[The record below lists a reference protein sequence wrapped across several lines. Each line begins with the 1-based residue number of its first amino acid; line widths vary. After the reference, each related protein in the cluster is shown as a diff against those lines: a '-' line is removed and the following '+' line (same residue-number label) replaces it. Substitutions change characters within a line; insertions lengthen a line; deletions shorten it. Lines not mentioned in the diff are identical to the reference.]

1 MSRLY
6 KDIEITE
13 QYINLNMNTNQHKF
27 IEFVVENLLALNEAY
42 GKAEVEKLVNKF
54 KTQADAL
61 GIKGANGDDL
71 TEDEIKAIINGF
83 DQIRSTAASSI
94 PTEKRDINR
103 WNIKDLVR
111 FVSEKINL
119 EPEEEEKEKDKTPD
133 MVYDDN
139 NYTIWNGSKEGNC
152 IKYGK
157 GEKWCITR
165 GSFSSYRYSQ
175 QRGYP
180 VFYLVKNKSLSQT
193 DALSFVAIQV
203 RDKPE
208 DERYVFTNR
217 RNSPYESR
225 EMSWDELTSSIP
237 WLTNIPDVKD
247 KLKYIGVS
255 NIEKKQRNWNSSS
268 GLSEDQFDALSFN
281 EKKAYLTARKNA
293 NYLIDN
299 KTHSF
304 FIKNLLP
311 EYPELKKW
319 IADFPFEFGFKS
331 LIENFDE
338 FTPAQQKSIAIKV
351 NDIEHGGNDIFSGS
365 FTEIGVKNIIK
376 LLELNPNAFPP
387 RNDRFIIGLVKIDGD
402 NYIIRIDVR
411 DDNTLDI
418 EYFASTG
425 FKNFKLNSYSEDAL
439 FNHPYIKN
447 LPFEAIAKTIQSNN
461 LSTKK
466 VGGLLYKIQNPKEGE
481 DNGGLDIMDS
491 NGKKVLFDLNG
502 IKPTVYDIT
511 GNKLSKI
518 DINSEGNEEIKA
530 KFKQLI
536 STNDNLKVAIG
547 RNIIASPQASFKMY
561 TPNEIYSIFEDAPKE
576 IYDQIISEQD
586 YKRFPLFLENNTTV
600 YFTRGIIDSNAQ
612 SRYWKESDI
621 NDFITSVKKTNY
633 KFDDD
638 AISQMI
644 SDQDRY
650 VRDTQPLRSLLQ
662 NPEFQILQAQG
673 NTYRYVV
680 INNNIYRYN
689 PNNLSDSNLYSKT
702 SGRWIRGR
710 VRPQDIGQQPT
721 AQPAAAAAAGRR
733 GRPAGATQAQQPAP
747 AAPAATGQRIDN
759 IFTTANLTNGFNS
772 LPLGARRRLL
782 QNGTTAV
789 NVRGDRGSS
798 GRQNQLGNSGRVT
811 AAYSIDS
818 GGQQPTKVYFI
829 TMASGAVIASIN
841 IQPGNYNYIVTP
853 NGSFV
858 VNNPRQLMA
867 ALQANNINE
876 MKSFMIK
883 NYLSLNPHQ
892 IDEVKAM
899 LKSYT
904 SNKKN

>member
-1 MSRLY
+1 
-6 KDIEITE
+6 
-13 QYINLNMNTNQHKF
+13 MNTNQHKF

-61 GIKGANGDDL
+61 GIKGANGDL
-71 TEDEIKAIINGF
+71 TEDEIKTIINGF

-103 WNIKDLVR
+103 WNIRDLIR
-111 FVSEKINL
+111 FVFEKIDL
-119 EPEEEEKEKDKTPD
+119 GSEEKEEEEDKTPD
-133 MVYDDN
+133 VVYDDS
-139 NYTIWNGSKEGNC
+139 NYIIWNGSKEGNC

-157 GEKWCITR
+157 GERWCITK
-165 GSFSSYRYSQ
+165 GSFGSYRYSQ

-180 VFYLVKNKSLSQT
+180 VFYLVKNKNLPESN
-193 DALSFVAIQV
+193 ALSFVAIQV

-208 DERYVFTNR
+208 NQRYVFTNR
-217 RNSPYESR
+217 KNSPYESS
-225 EMSWDELTSSIP
+225 EMNWDQLTSAIP
-237 WLTNIPDVKD
+237 WLTDIPDVKN

-255 NIEKKQRNWNSSS
+255 NIEKKQKNWGSYS
-268 GLSEDQFDALSFN
+268 GLNEDQFDVLSFN
-281 EKKAYLTARKNA
+281 EKKAYLTARKESSN
-293 NYLIDN
+293 LIDGES
-299 KTHSF
+299 HSF
-304 FIKNLLP
+304 FVKNILP

-319 IADFPFEFGFKS
+319 IADFPFEFGFKD

-351 NDIEHGGNDIFSGS
+351 NNVEHGGNDISIS
-365 FTEIGVKNIIK
+365 SSSLKEIGVKNVIK
-376 LLELNPNAFPP
+376 LLELNPKAFPP
-387 RNDRFIIGLVKIDGD
+387 QNNRYVGLVKIDGD
-402 NYIIRIDVR
+402 NYIIHIDVTN
-411 DDNTLDI
+411 DNSLNI
-418 EYFASTG
+418 EYFTPTG
-425 FKNFKLNSYSEDAL
+425 FKEFKLNSYSEDAL
-439 FNHPYIKN
+439 FNHPYVKN
-447 LPFEAIAKTIQSNN
+447 LPFEAVAKTIQSNN

-481 DNGGLDIMDS
+481 DNGGLNITDI

-518 DINSEGNEEIKA
+518 DTNSEGNEEVKA

-547 RNIIASPQASFKMY
+547 RNIISSPQASFKIY
-561 TPNEIYSIFEDAPKE
+561 TPSEIYSIFEDAPKE
-576 IYDQIISEQD
+576 IYDQIISERD
-586 YKRFPLFLENNTTV
+586 YKTFPLFLENNTTV
-600 YFTRGIIDSNAQ
+600 YFTRGILNSTEGKD
-612 SRYWKESDI
+612 RYWKESDI
-621 NDFITSVKKTNY
+621 SNFITAVKKTNY
-633 KFDDD
+633 KFDDN
-638 AISQMI
+638 AISQMMN
-644 SDQDRY
+644 DQGRY
-650 VRDTQPLRSLLQ
+650 MNNQQNLRLLLQ
-662 NPEFQILQAQG
+662 NPEFQSIVAQG

-680 INNNIYRYN
+680 INNEIYRYN
-689 PNNLSDSNLYSKT
+689 PNNLSDSNMFSQA

-721 AQPAAAAAAGRR
+721 AQPTAAAGRR
-733 GRPAGATQAQQPAP
+733 GRPAGATQAQQ
-747 AAPAATGQRIDN
+747 ATPTTPTTTGSRIDN
-759 IFTTANLTNGFNS
+759 TFSTANLTAGFNS

-782 QNGTTAV
+782 QNGATLV
-789 NVRGDRGSS
+789 DVRGDRGSS
-798 GRQNQLGNSGRVT
+798 GRQNQLGTSGRVT

-841 IQPGNYNYIVTP
+841 IQPGNYNYIVTA
-853 NGSFV
+853 NRAFV

-876 MKSFMIK
+876 GMKSFIVK

-899 LKSYT
+899 LKNHT

>member
-1 MSRLY
+1 
-6 KDIEITE
+6 
-13 QYINLNMNTNQHKF
+13 MNTNQHKF

-42 GKAEVEKLVNKF
+42 GEKEVERLVNKF
-54 KTQADAL
+54 KEQADAL
-61 GIKGANGDDL
+61 GIKGADGNDL

-83 DQIRSTAASSI
+83 DQIRTTAASSI
-94 PTEKRDINR
+94 PIDKRDINR
-103 WNIKDLVR
+103 WKIRDLIR

-119 EPEEEEKEKDKTPD
+119 KPEEEEEEDDKTPD
-133 MVYDDN
+133 VVYDDP
-139 NYTIWNGSKEGNC
+139 NYIIWNGSKEGNC
-152 IKYGK
+152 ITYGK
-157 GEKWCITR
+157 GEKWCITK
-165 GSFSSYRYSQ
+165 GSFGSYRYSQ

-180 VFYLVKNKSLSQT
+180 VFYLVKNKNLPQT
-193 DALSFVAIQV
+193 NVLSFVAIQV

-208 DERYVFTNR
+208 DRRYVFTNR
-217 RNSPYESR
+217 LNDPYESR
-225 EMSWDELTSSIP
+225 EMSWDQLTSSIP
-237 WLTNIPDVKD
+237 WLTDIPNVKD
-247 KLKYIGVS
+247 KLKYIGIS
-255 NIEKKQRNWNSSS
+255 NIEKKQRLWNTNG

-281 EKKAYLTARKNA
+281 EKKAYLTARKNFS
-293 NYLIDN
+293 YLIDG

-304 FIKNLLP
+304 FIKNFLP

-319 IADFPFEFGFKS
+319 IADFPFEFGFES

-351 NDIEHGGNDIFSGS
+351 NNIEHGGNDISSNNFAG
-365 FTEIGVKNIIK
+365 IGVKNIIK
-376 LLELNPNAFPP
+376 LLELNPNVFPP
-387 RNDRFIIGLVKIDGD
+387 KNNRFIGLVKIDGD
-402 NYIIRIDVR
+402 NYIIRISVNN
-411 DDNTLDI
+411 DNTLDI
-418 EYFASTG
+418 DYFSSTG

-447 LPFEAIAKTIQSNN
+447 LPFEAVAKSIQSNN

-481 DNGGLDIMDS
+481 DNGGLDITDF

-502 IKPTVYDIT
+502 IKPTAYDIT

-518 DINSEGNEEIKA
+518 DVNSEGNEEIKA
-530 KFKQLI
+530 KIKQLI
-536 STNDNLKVAIG
+536 STNDDLKVAIG
-547 RNIIASPQASFKMY
+547 RNAINNVYNISKIY
-561 TPNEIYSIFEDAPKE
+561 TPSELYDIFENVPKE
-576 IYDQIISEQD
+576 IYDQIIITSGD
-586 YKRFPLFLENNTTV
+586 IPYFPLFLENETTIYKPSGNV
-600 YFTRGIIDSNAQ
+600 FENGRERT
-612 SRYWKESDI
+612 WKEEDI
-621 NDFITSVKKTNY
+621 VKFLTAVKKTNY
-633 KFDDD
+633 KFDDS
-638 AISQMI
+638 IMEYIIRNLS
-644 SDQDRY
+644 RY
-650 VRDTQPLRSLLQ
+650 PQVLRSLLQ
-662 NPEFQILQAQG
+662 NPEFQSLQAQD
-673 NTYRYVV
+673 NTYRYVT
-680 INNNIYRYN
+680 IGNGTYRYN
-689 PNNLSDSNLYSKT
+689 PNNLLDSNLYSLA

-721 AQPAAAAAAGRR
+721 AQPAAAATGRR
-733 GRPAGATQAQQPAP
+733 GRPAGATRAQQPAP
-747 AAPAATGQRIDN
+747 AAPTTTGQRIDN
-759 IFTTANLTNGFNS
+759 IFATANLTNGFNS
-772 LPLGARRRLL
+772 LPIGARRRLL

-798 GRQNQLGNSGRVT
+798 GRQNQLGTSGRVT

-841 IQPGNYNYIVTP
+841 IQPGNYNYIVTA
-853 NGSFV
+853 NRAFV

-876 MKSFMIK
+876 MKSFMVK

-899 LKSYT
+899 LKSHT